1 MSEGLFRKEVTDAKR
16 GDWCGSRIIATSLSR
31 WVWTLLA
38 QTLAGF
44 LIAFPVFGHYTRRES
59 VTGQPGTAISTGGVS
74 RVWVH
79 DGQTVHKGDLL
90 VEICSG
96 QDSVALGN
104 TQALIGQQLGLQQR
118 HLQQNLRIQ
127 QQLTRQ
133 QADALR
139 TKITLFKKQQSQIA
153 GQLELQQRQVAS
165 AQSLLERIQPVLIHG
180 RGPSLSLITLVNFE
194 RAPTTKPPESPD
206 R

>member
-1 MSEGLFRKEVTDAKR
+1 MTEGLFRKEVIDARR
-16 GDWCGSRIIATSLSR
+16 GDWCDSRIIATPLSR
-31 WVWTLLA
+31 WVWALLA

-44 LIAFPVFGHYTRRES
+44 LIAFLVFGHYTRRES
-59 VTGQPGTAISTGGVS
+59 VTGQLVPSAGLINLTAISTGGVS

-79 DGQTVHKGDLL
+79 DQQTVHKGDPL
-90 VEICSG
+90 VEIYSG
-96 QDSVALGN
+96 HDSVALGN
-104 TQALIGQQLGLQQR
+104 TQALIRQQLGLQQR

-139 TKITLFKKQQSQIA
+139 TKITLFKKQQSPIA

-180 RGPSLSLITLVNFE
+180 RGPSLGLIALVNF
-194 RAPTTKPPESPD
+194 
-206 R
+206 